1 MTPLQRVTMTTSD
14 ANGQPPGS
22 EPVAEFPADGH
33 LVRRSPAARFRGVA
47 VSPGVAIAR
56 AQCLHDIPVGSVTDL
71 IDESKVVAELAR
83 FEDAL
88 QRTAADLE
96 GLRQKVAAEVGDEEA
111 AIFTAHLAILR
122 DSAFLSK
129 VQRLIAEQRFSAT
142 AALQQ
147 VAAEYMKLLDN
158 VADEYLK
165 ERVADLRDIVRRLSD
180 HVVRA
185 ERRDADASAEPIIFI
200 ANELFPSDVP
210 AITETNVAGI
220 VTATGSR
227 TSHAGIL
234 ARSYGIPAVCG
245 VSEILKRVAAG
256 DTVIVD
262 GSGGHVFVNPSEEI
276 LRAYRTRR
284 QEFAQLKTRLAAAPL
299 GPVQTADGETLELLA
314 NVNCAADL
322 GEAASSGATGVGLYR
337 TEFFFL
343 THPNVPGEDEQTEHY
358 RKMMAAAPGRSF
370 TVRTLDLGGDKTIPY
385 LTHAH
390 EANPFMGWRSIR
402 LSFEHPEFFESQIRA
417 VLRAAAEQEKEIR
430 LLFPM
435 ITATEELQS
444 VHKMLRRARRTLGKS
459 GKPCGKVRVGM
470 MVEVPAAAIA
480 LEMFLEDV
488 DFVSIGSN
496 DLVQY
501 LTAADRDNPRVNHL
515 CQALS
520 PAVLRV
526 LGSVVETCDAAR
538 KPVTLCGEMAGSPR
552 AFILLVGLGL
562 RSFSMSPAF
571 IPPIHDVA
579 ARLTIPHTQAIFAET
594 LRLRTAKAINAFM
607 DRQVEE
613 ICPHLK
619 PLLTA

>member
-1 MTPLQRVTMTTSD
+1 MTPLPQGTMINSKTS
-14 ANGQPPGS
+14 GKSHGS
-22 EPVAEFPADGH
+22 VPVAEFSDNEQFDH
-33 LVRRSPAARFRGVA
+33 RSSSARLRGVA

-56 AQCLHDIPVGSVTDL
+56 AHCLHDIPVGSVTDL
-71 IDESKVVAELAR
+71 IDESNVLAELAH

-88 QRTAADLE
+88 QRTAAELE
-96 GLRQKVAAEVGDEEA
+96 GLRQKVATEVGDKEA
-111 AIFTAHLAILR
+111 AIFAAHLAILG

-129 VQRLIAEQRFSAT
+129 VQRLIAEQRFPAV

-147 VAAEYMKLLDN
+147 VAAEYVQLLDN

-165 ERVADLRDIVRRLSD
+165 ERVADLRDIVRRLID
-180 HVVRA
+180 NVVRA
-185 ERRDADASAEPIIFI
+185 DRGNADAPDEPIILI
-200 ANELFPSDVP
+200 ADELFPSDVP

-245 VSEILKRVAAG
+245 VAEILHCVTAG
-256 DTVIVD
+256 DRVIVD
-262 GSGGHVFVNPSEEI
+262 GSGGHVFVNPSEQT

-284 QEFAQLKTRLAAAPL
+284 KEFVRLKTRLAATPL
-299 GPVQTADGETLELLA
+299 GPVRTADGETLELLA
-314 NVNCAADL
+314 NVNCVTDL
-322 GEAASSGATGVGLYR
+322 AEAASAGVSGIGLYR

-343 THPNVPGEDEQTEHY
+343 THPNVPDEEEQTEHY
-358 RKMMAAAPGRSF
+358 RTMMAAAPGRSF
-370 TVRTLDLGGDKTIPY
+370 TLRTLDLGGDKTIPY
-385 LTHAH
+385 LTHTH

-417 VLRAAAEQEKEIR
+417 VLRAAAEQEREIR

-435 ITATEELQS
+435 ITAPEELQT
-444 VHKMLRRARRTLGKS
+444 VHKMVRRARRTLGHS
-459 GKPCGKVRVGM
+459 GRPCGKVRIGM

-501 LTAADRDNPRVNHL
+501 LTAADRDNPKVNHL

-526 LGSVVETCDAAR
+526 LSNVVETCNAAH

-552 AFILLVGLGL
+552 AFIVLVGLGL

-619 PLLTA
+619 PLLTP